1 MGIPLIIAE
10 RDVSPNL
17 ETALL
22 AHPVMGM
29 EHAALPSTIKS
40 VPLDSAARLQAI
52 VEQLRTI
59 AKTQAA
65 SLVLANAIQIR
76 RPREQARS
84 TILDHCLGK
93 SRMTTIYMTACK
105 TMSWP

>member
-1 MGIPLIIAE
+1 MGILLIIAE
-10 RDVSPNL
+10 RDVSQTL

-29 EHAALPSTIKS
+29 EHAALLSTIKF
-40 VPLDSAARLQAI
+40 VPPGSAARLQAI

-59 AKTQAA
+59 AKTQVA

-76 RPREQARS
+76 RPPEQARS

-93 SRMTTIYMTACK
+93 FRMTTIYMTACR